1 MNQKELKKVVKH
13 LEIMGVKLKPTQVV
27 DLTLTHL
34 TDTPVETI
42 KVKRPVG
49 RPKGSVTTTST
60 NVVTTTSSNSVS
72 LPEPNQKPS
81 LKQITNSMIKKDE
94 ETDNPAKYVLAKM
107 VKEPI
112 DDYDKIVFTYLMDC
126 KHNISERGLALK
138 LNLTGDDIRLTA
150 SLYKGMN
157 RKIVDREKLK
167 GTYLY
172 FTVAENMP
180 ILQSIIGG
188 R

>member
-1 MNQKELKKVVKH
+1 MNHKELKKVVKH
-13 LEIMGVKLKPTQVV
+13 LEKMGVKLKPTQVV

-49 RPKGSVTTTST
+49 RPKGSATPKA
-60 NVVTTTSSNSVS
+60 SNTVS
-72 LPEPNQKPS
+72 LPEVNQKPS
-81 LKQITNSMIKKDE
+81 SVKKDE

-157 RKIVDREKLK
+157 RKIVNREKLK

>member
-1 MNQKELKKVVKH
+1 MNHKELKKIVKH
-13 LEIMGVKLKPTQVV
+13 LEKMGVKLKPTQVV

-49 RPKGSVTTTST
+49 RPKGSATPKA
-60 NVVTTTSSNSVS
+60 SNTVS
-72 LPEPNQKPS
+72 LPEVNQKPS
-81 LKQITNSMIKKDE
+81 SVKKDE

-157 RKIVDREKLK
+157 RKIVNREKLK

>member
-1 MNQKELKKVVKH
+1 MNHKELKKIFKH
-13 LEIMGVKLKPTQVV
+13 LEKMGVKLKPTQVV

-34 TDTPVETI
+34 TNTPVETI

-72 LPEPNQKPS
+72 LPDVIKVTKPHES
-81 LKQITNSMIKKDE
+81 KHGESDTK
-94 ETDNPAKYVLAKM
+94 AKFVLAKM

-112 DDYDKIVFTYLMDC
+112 DDYDKTVFIYLNDC

-138 LNLTGDDIRLTA
+138 LNLTGDDLRLTA

-157 RKIVDREKLK
+157 KKIVQREKLK

-172 FTVAENMP
+172 FTVKENLP
-180 ILQSIIGG
+180 ILNTIIGNG
-188 R
+188 RTQ

>member
-1 MNQKELKKVVKH
+1 MNHKELKKVVKH
-13 LEIMGVKLKPTQVV
+13 LEKMGVKLKPTQVV

-49 RPKGSVTTTST
+49 RPKGSATPKA
-60 NVVTTTSSNSVS
+60 SNTVS
-72 LPEPNQKPS
+72 LPEVNQKPS
-81 LKQITNSMIKKDE
+81 SVKKDE

-157 RKIVDREKLK
+157 KKILAREKLK

>member
-1 MNQKELKKVVKH
+1 MNHKELKSVVKH
-13 LEIMGVKLKPTQVV
+13 LEKMGVKLKPTQVV
-27 DLTLTHL
+27 DLTLKHL

-81 LKQITNSMIKKDE
+81 SVKKDE
-94 ETDNPAKYVLAKM
+94 ETDNPTKYVLAKM

-112 DDYDKIVFTYLMDC
+112 DDYDKTVFTYLMSC

-138 LNLTGDDIRLTA
+138 LNLTCDDIRLTA

-157 RKIVDREKLK
+157 RKIVNREKLK

-188 R
+188 K

>member
-1 MNQKELKKVVKH
+1 MNHKQLKSVVKT
-13 LEIMGVKLKPTQVV
+13 LEKMGVILIPTLVV
-27 DLTLTHL
+27 DLPLKHIDSPTV
-34 TDTPVETI
+34 DTI

-49 RPKGSVTTTST
+49 RPKGSVTPKA
-60 NVVTTTSSNSVS
+60 SNTVS
-72 LPEPNQKPS
+72 LPDKKPHV
-81 LKQITNSMIKKDE
+81 IKKHEDS
-94 ETDNPAKYVLAKM
+94 DNPTKYVLAKM

-157 RKIVDREKLK
+157 RKIVNREKLK

>member
-1 MNQKELKKVVKH
+1 MNQKELKSVVKH
-13 LEIMGVKLKPTQVV
+13 LEKMGVKLKPTQVV
-27 DLTLTHL
+27 ALTLKHL
-34 TDTPVETI
+34 NTPVETI

-49 RPKGSVTTTST
+49 RPKGSATPKA
-60 NVVTTTSSNSVS
+60 SNTVS
-72 LPEPNQKPS
+72 LPEVNQKPS
-81 LKQITNSMIKKDE
+81 SVKKDE

-138 LNLTGDDIRLTA
+138 LNLTGDDIRLSA

-157 RKIVDREKLK
+157 RKIIDREKLK

-172 FTVAENMP
+172 FTIASNLS
-180 ILQSIIGG
+180 ILNAIIGG

>member
-1 MNQKELKKVVKH
+1 MNHKELKKVVKH
-13 LEIMGVKLKPTQVV
+13 LEKMGVKLKPTQVV

-34 TDTPVETI
+34 TDTPVESI

-49 RPKGSVTTTST
+49 RPKGSATPKA
-60 NVVTTTSSNSVS
+60 SNTVS
-72 LPEPNQKPS
+72 LPEVNQKPS
-81 LKQITNSMIKKDE
+81 SVKKDE

-157 RKIVDREKLK
+157 RKIVNREKLK

>member
-1 MNQKELKKVVKH
+1 MNHKELKKVVKH
-13 LEIMGVKLKPTQVV
+13 LEKMGVKLKPTQVV

-34 TDTPVETI
+34 TNTPVETI

-49 RPKGSVTTTST
+49 RPKGSATPKA
-60 NVVTTTSSNSVS
+60 SNTVS
-72 LPEPNQKPS
+72 LPEVNQKPS
-81 LKQITNSMIKKDE
+81 SVKKDE

-157 RKIVDREKLK
+157 RKIVNREKLK

>member
-1 MNQKELKKVVKH
+1 MNHKELKKVVKH
-13 LEIMGVKLKPTQVV
+13 LEKMGVKLKPTQVV

-49 RPKGSVTTTST
+49 RPKGSATPKA
-60 NVVTTTSSNSVS
+60 SNTVS
-72 LPEPNQKPS
+72 LPEVNQKPS
-81 LKQITNSMIKKDE
+81 SVKKDE

-138 LNLTGDDIRLTA
+138 LNLTGDDLRLTA

-157 RKIVDREKLK
+157 KKIVQREKLK

-172 FTVAENMP
+172 FTVKENLP
-180 ILQSIIGG
+180 ILQTIIGG

>member
-1 MNQKELKKVVKH
+1 MNHKQLKSVVKT
-13 LEIMGVKLKPTQVV
+13 LEKMGVKLKPTQVV
-27 DLTLTHL
+27 ELTLKHIDSPTV
-34 TDTPVETI
+34 DTI

-72 LPEPNQKPS
+72 LPDKKPHV
-81 LKQITNSMIKKDE
+81 IKKHEDS
-94 ETDNPAKYVLAKM
+94 DNPTKYVLAKM

-126 KHNISERGLALK
+126 KHNISERGLAIK

-157 RKIVDREKLK
+157 RKIVNREQLQ

-172 FTVAENMP
+172 FTVKENLP
-180 ILQSIIGG
+180 ILQTIIGG

>member
-1 MNQKELKKVVKH
+1 MNHKELKKVVKH
-13 LEIMGVKLKPTQVV
+13 LEKMGVKLKPTQVV

-34 TDTPVETI
+34 TDTPVESI

-49 RPKGSVTTTST
+49 RPKGSATPKA
-60 NVVTTTSSNSVS
+60 SNTVS
-72 LPEPNQKPS
+72 LPEVNQKPS
-81 LKQITNSMIKKDE
+81 SVKKDE

-157 RKIVDREKLK
+157 KKILAREKLK

>member
-1 MNQKELKKVVKH
+1 MNHKELKKVVKH
-13 LEIMGVKLKPTQVV
+13 LEKMGVKLKPTQVV

-49 RPKGSVTTTST
+49 RPKGSATPKA
-60 NVVTTTSSNSVS
+60 SNTVS
-72 LPEPNQKPS
+72 LPDVIKVTKPHES
-81 LKQITNSMIKKDE
+81 KHGESDTK
-94 ETDNPAKYVLAKM
+94 AKFVLAKM

-157 RKIVDREKLK
+157 RKIVNREKLK

-172 FTVAENMP
+172 FTVSENLP

-188 R
+188 K

>member
-1 MNQKELKKVVKH
+1 MNHKELKSVVKH
-13 LEIMGVKLKPTQVV
+13 LEKMGVRLKPTQVV
-27 DLTLTHL
+27 DLTLKHL

-49 RPKGSVTTTST
+49 RPKGSATPK
-60 NVVTTTSSNSVS
+60 SSNKVS
-72 LPEPNQKPS
+72 LPDKPQKPR
-81 LKQITNSMIKKDE
+81 IVNKDE

-112 DDYDKIVFTYLMDC
+112 DDYDRIVFTYLKDC

-157 RKIVDREKLK
+157 RKIIDREKLK

-172 FTVAENMP
+172 FTIASNLS
-180 ILQSIIGG
+180 ILNAIIGG

>member
-1 MNQKELKKVVKH
+1 MNHKELKKVVKH
-13 LEIMGVKLKPTQVV
+13 LEKMGVKLKPTQVV
-27 DLTLTHL
+27 DLTLTHIDSP
-34 TDTPVETI
+34 TVDTI

-81 LKQITNSMIKKDE
+81 SVKKDE

-157 RKIVDREKLK
+157 KKILAREKLK

-172 FTVAENMP
+172 FTVSENLP

-188 R
+188 K

>member
-1 MNQKELKKVVKH
+1 MNHKELKKVVKH
-13 LEIMGVKLKPTQVV
+13 LEKMGVKLKPTQVV

-34 TDTPVETI
+34 TDTPVESI

-49 RPKGSVTTTST
+49 RPKGSATPKA
-60 NVVTTTSSNSVS
+60 SNTVS

-157 RKIVDREKLK
+157 KKILAREKLK

>member
-1 MNQKELKKVVKH
+1 MNHKELKKVVKH
-13 LEIMGVKLKPTQVV
+13 LEKMGVKLKPTQVV

-49 RPKGSVTTTST
+49 RPKGSATPKA
-60 NVVTTTSSNSVS
+60 SNTVS
-72 LPEPNQKPS
+72 LPEVNQKPS
-81 LKQITNSMIKKDE
+81 SVKKDE

-112 DDYDKIVFTYLMDC
+112 DDYDKIVFTYLNDC

-157 RKIVDREKLK
+157 KKILAREKLK